1 MSTIKYSDLLPDVL
15 PFLKADPSD
24 PVTERAVKRAVIE
37 FCAGSWIWQNL
48 MDPIDLVAGE
58 SAYDLETPTGGD
70 ISVVMHVECNG
81 LPLVNK
87 SVEWLN
93 KEQPFWRLDQ
103 ETPKWFTQVT
113 PDQVIL
119 AKVPDVTVAGG
130 LYVTIAAEP
139 ARTSTSFPKWICNQY
154 IYALVDGTL
163 STLMLMPDK
172 PWTDLK
178 NGAARL
184 DSFNAAINNA
194 RASGIAALS
203 RAPLRTTSQH

>member
-15 PFLKADPSD
+15 TSLKADPSD
-24 PVTERAVKRAVIE
+24 PVTERAIKRAVIE
-37 FCAGSWIWQNL
+37 FCGGSWVWQYI

-58 SAYDLETPTGGD
+58 AFYDLEPPTGSGT
-70 ISVVMHVECNG
+70 SAVMNVECNG
-81 LPLVNK
+81 RPLENK
-87 SVEWLN
+87 SMEWLN
-93 KEQPFWRLDQ
+93 KEHPGWRINR
-103 ETPKWFTQVT
+103 ETPRWFTQVN

-119 AKVPDVTVAGG
+119 AKVPDVTVTNG
-130 LYVTIAAEP
+130 LYITLAIEP
-139 ARTSTSFPKWICNQY
+139 DLSSNNFPKWIGTHHR
-154 IYALVDGTL
+154 YALVDGAL

-184 DSFNAAINNA
+184 DSFNAAMSNA
-194 RASGIAALS
+194 RAAAVAANS